1 MIDFVDRLLE
11 LAIAIQQI
19 PAPTFAE
26 GPRAEF
32 VRDRFVAED
41 LRDVSLDRVGN
52 VYARLPGANKRTP
65 PLVVS
70 AHLDTVFAADTDL
83 RVTRDGKR
91 IHGPG
96 IGDNSMGV
104 ASLFGLVWSLRER
117 GLQLPGDVWLAA
129 NVAEEG
135 LGDLR
140 GMKAVV
146 DRFGIKARAYLI
158 LEGMAFGHIYHR
170 AVGVQRYRISVQTVG
185 GHAWSDYG
193 QPSAVHELAGLATRI
208 ASLSLPVSPRTTLNV
223 GKIEGGT
230 GINVLAAHASLELDL
245 RSEDPSM
252 LANLVARVDELIET
266 AARPGVQIHV
276 ESIGRRPG
284 GMIPVEHALVKLAVE
299 SVRAVGVEPALIGG
313 STDANQ
319 PLSRGYP
326 AVVMGITT
334 GGSAHT
340 PKEYIDVEPIGK
352 GMEAVVRM
360 VEGVFTAQ

>member
-1 MIDFVDRLLE
+1 MTDITRLLD

-32 VRDRFVAED
+32 VRDLFLKED
-41 LRDVSLDRVGN
+41 LRDVALDRVGN
-52 VYARLPGANKRTP
+52 VFARLPGANKRTA

-70 AHLDTVFAADTDL
+70 AHLDTVFAADTNL
-83 RVTRDGKR
+83 RVTRDSKR

-96 IGDNSMGV
+96 IGDNSLGV
-104 ASLFGLVWSLRER
+104 AALFGLAWSLRQSEFP
-117 GLQLPGDVWLAA
+117 LPGDVWLVA

-140 GMKAVV
+140 GMKSVV

-158 LEGMAFGHIYHR
+158 LEGMAFGHVYHR
-170 AVGVQRYRISVQTVG
+170 AVAVQRYRISMQTEG

-193 QPSAVHELAGLATRI
+193 QPSAVHELAALAARI
-208 ASLSLPVSPRTTLNV
+208 ASLSLPTAPRTTLNV

-245 RSEDPSM
+245 RSEETSA
-252 LANLVARVDELIET
+252 LADLVARVDDLIEL
-266 AARPGVQIHV
+266 AARPGVQIHT
-276 ESIGRRPG
+276 EHIGRRPG
-284 GMIPVEHALVKLAVE
+284 GMIPAEHALVKQGVE
-299 SVRAVGVEPALIGG
+299 AVRAVGVEPALIGG

-334 GGSAHT
+334 GGGAHT
-340 PKEYIDVEPIGK
+340 PKEFIDVEPVER
-352 GMEAVVRM
+352 GMESVRRM
-360 VEGVFTAQ
+360 VEAVFSEQ